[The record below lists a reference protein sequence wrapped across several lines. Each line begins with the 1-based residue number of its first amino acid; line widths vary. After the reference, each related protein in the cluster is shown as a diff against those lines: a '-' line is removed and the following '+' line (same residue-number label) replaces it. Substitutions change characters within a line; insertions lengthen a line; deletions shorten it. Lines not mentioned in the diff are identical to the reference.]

1 MNSLCIGKKQMTLS
15 TDSEEPAPGAVK
27 MTAEHVDFFY
37 GTHQTLFDINLAFRD
52 REVTALIGPS
62 GCGKSTFLR
71 SLSRMNELIGDTR
84 LTGRVALDNEDIY
97 APGYDVVRLRQRV
110 GMVFQ
115 RPTPFPKSIFEK

>member
-52 REVTALIGPS
+52 REVTALIG
-62 GCGKSTFLR
+62 LR
-71 SLSRMNELIGDTR
+71 EIDVPA
-84 LTGRVALDNEDIY
+84 VAFAHERAHRRHAAY
-97 APGYDVVRLRQRV
+97 RARSP
-110 GMVFQ
+110 
-115 RPTPFPKSIFEK
+115 